1 MSLVEDFHRKYG
13 QPAPL
18 GPPLLPDVELVRL
31 RMRLI
36 REEYEETRVELE
48 QLLKVRDPDEA
59 VLLFRLLLKE
69 LCDLRYV
76 VEGTAV
82 AFGLPF
88 EAAYR
93 EVHRSNMTKIPGP
106 PGGKA
111 VKGPDY
117 EAADIE
123 QFVPAILTTKELIP

>member
-1 MSLVEDFHRKYG
+1 MTLVKEFHEKYG
-13 QPAPL
+13 QPAPP
-18 GPPLLPDVELVRL
+18 GPPLLSDPDLVRL
-31 RMRLI
+31 RLRLI
-36 REEYEETRVELE
+36 REEYEETREELE
-48 QLLKVRDPDEA
+48 ALLRTQDPDET
-59 VLLFRLLLKE
+59 VRLLRLLLKE

-93 EVHRSNMTKIPGP
+93 EVHRSNMTKQPGP

-111 VKGPDY
+111 VKGSEY
-117 EAADIE
+117 EDADID
-123 QFVPAILTTKELIP
+123 QFVPAILDSQEVSA